1 MQTLTITRE
10 SDFSEVEVE
19 FPETMIRLGKEIAE
33 KYSRMDMLPTEE
45 GKIIILIEDGEV
57 DSHEREITGKGKYII
72 TIKKY

>member
-1 MQTLTITRE
+1 MQKLTITRE

-19 FPETMIRLGKEIAE
+19 FPETMIQLGKEIAE

-45 GKIIILIEDGEV
+45 GEIIILVEDGEV
-57 DSHEREITGKGKYII
+57 DRHEREITGKGKYII

>member
-1 MQTLTITRE
+1 
-10 SDFSEVEVE
+10 
-19 FPETMIRLGKEIAE
+19 MIQLGKEIAE
-33 KYSRMDMLPTEE
+33 EYSRMDMLPTEE

>member
-19 FPETMIRLGKEIAE
+19 FPEMLIQLGKEIS
-33 KYSRMDMLPTEE
+33 KIYSKWPMIPTEE
-45 GKIIILIEDGEV
+45 GEIKILVEDGDV
-57 DSHEREITGKGKYII
+57 DRHEREITGKGKYII

>member
-10 SDFSEVEVE
+10 SDFSEIDVE
-19 FPETMIRLGKEIAE
+19 FPEMMIQLGKEIAE

-45 GKIIILIEDGEV
+45 GEIIILVEDGEV
-57 DSHEREITGKGKYII
+57 DSREREITGKGKYII